1 MYCTLICVG
10 FKCALKHLSSC
21 NACCLYEINLS
32 KVLFVLIF
40 QFEFYLLLLSMHVE
54 IWVTCI
60 NFKLFSAS
68 LCWRVHM
75 KTASSKDLCWRST

>member
-1 MYCTLICVG
+1 MHVVC
-10 FKCALKHLSSC
+10 
-21 NACCLYEINLS
+21 EINLS

-54 IWVTCI
+54 ILVTYI

-75 KTASSKDLCWRST
+75 KAATSKDLCRRSI

>member
-1 MYCTLICVG
+1 
-10 FKCALKHLSSC
+10 
-21 NACCLYEINLS
+21 LYEINLS

-54 IWVTCI
+54 ILVTCI
-60 NFKLFSAS
+60 NLKLFSAS

-75 KTASSKDLCWRST
+75 KPANSKDPCWWSI